1 MKGDVSVMLL
11 LVYMYIQ
18 VMGTL
23 IRTIVILNIPYLNN
37 IPAFIH
43 IYAHCYYG
51 ILKYKVD
58 AYET

>member
-37 IPAFIH
+37 IPAFIY
-43 IYAHCYYG
+43 IYMR
-51 ILKYKVD
+51 IVI
-58 AYET
+58 TVS